1 MNKHFGKIAISI
13 VTLLI
18 AGGIYMLNAPQV
30 RWTQL
35 SRQKSDEK

>member
-1 MNKHFGKIAISI
+1 VRRYIHRFNR
-13 VTLLI
+13 
-18 AGGIYMLNAPQV
+18 AGSEGLSPHYGRGRL